1 MSIPPPQKL
10 RHVLVLED
18 NQGARLI
25 SLESSSHT
33 IGRDP
38 SNSLV
43 LRARDVSRQHAL
55 LLRVS
60 SHESK
65 NHGFMLI
72 DGDLQGKRSRNG
84 ITVNNQRWISP
95 HRLHHGDFIRF
106 AQQVICRY
114 LVFPEQSDQT
124 FIQFCSSLNLA
135 HILAEQ
141 EDSDWS
147 AFDGP
152 EFDQS
157 EESNDAF
164 LIRLASFPEINP
176 SPMFEVTLNGE
187 LTYLN
192 PAAADAFTELSQQG
206 SQHPS
211 LDGLFELVK
220 NAPSNILVR
229 EISVQNRVYEQSIH
243 FLPESELIRCCAFD
257 ITERKHAEAELL
269 KRDRLLQS
277 VAEATTHLLEN
288 VAYDAAIDKAIA
300 KLGFSS
306 GADRVCISAN
316 DFRNLDSEQCTSL
329 KFEWVRD
336 AKLSLLR
343 ASHRYNQSFSS
354 SPLQY
359 WESTLS
365 AEQAVRG
372 ELHDFSEAEQ
382 VFLLREQIQAVLVVP
397 IITAKKF
404 WGFIEL
410 HHCEVGKVWT
420 HQDESIVFTMA
431 ASISAALQRQQ
442 TEKIIHHQAFHD
454 ALTNLPNRI
463 LFEEQL
469 VQALEDAEHA
479 NSMVSVMFIDLD
491 RFKRINDTLGHTVG
505 DQLLCTIAKRLQE
518 AIPGGACIARWGG
531 DEFTLLLP
539 QCDGLRDIID
549 VADCLIE
556 AIKRPCVVGSHT
568 LFVDASIGISCFPYA
583 GNDAETLLQNAD
595 VALYR
600 CKEDNNSGY
609 EIYDTSMNAKAPEIF
624 MMENSFRSAL
634 QQNEFVLY
642 YQPKLNIITNE
653 IMGLEALVRWNHPT
667 MGLVP
672 PNRFIPI
679 AEESGFISEIGSWVM
694 DTACHQIVEWHAQG
708 LKPLSVAVNLSAQQ
722 FYQPNLLD
730 ELADVLE
737 RTQVPPGSLELEITE
752 TTAVANIDLTIMLL
766 EQFQDMGLRIAMD
779 DFGTG
784 YSSLNYLKKLP
795 LNTLKID
802 RAFIKDL
809 KPKTKDLEIIRAV
822 ISLAIGLELDIV
834 AEGVDK
840 AEQIEILKSL
850 NCNIVQG
857 YYYSH
862 PLNTREMT
870 QMLREN
876 WIQRGLELI
885 SEHPQAL
892 TEPFGGD
899 TLSHLPSDH

>member
-1 MSIPPPQKL
+1 
-10 RHVLVLED
+10 
-18 NQGARLI
+18 
-25 SLESSSHT
+25 
-33 IGRDP
+33 
-38 SNSLV
+38 
-43 LRARDVSRQHAL
+43 
-55 LLRVS
+55 
-60 SHESK
+60 
-65 NHGFMLI
+65 
-72 DGDLQGKRSRNG
+72 
-84 ITVNNQRWISP
+84 
-95 HRLHHGDFIRF
+95 
-106 AQQVICRY
+106 
-114 LVFPEQSDQT
+114 
-124 FIQFCSSLNLA
+124 
-135 HILAEQ
+135 
-141 EDSDWS
+141 
-147 AFDGP
+147 
-152 EFDQS
+152 
-157 EESNDAF
+157 
-164 LIRLASFPEINP
+164 
-176 SPMFEVTLNGE
+176 
-187 LTYLN
+187 
-192 PAAADAFTELSQQG
+192 
-206 SQHPS
+206 
-211 LDGLFELVK
+211 
-220 NAPSNILVR
+220 
-229 EISVQNRVYEQSIH
+229 
-243 FLPESELIRCCAFD
+243 
-257 ITERKHAEAELL
+257 
-269 KRDRLLQS
+269 
-277 VAEATTHLLEN
+277 
-288 VAYDAAIDKAIA
+288 
-300 KLGFSS
+300 
-306 GADRVCISAN
+306 
-316 DFRNLDSEQCTSL
+316 
-329 KFEWVRD
+329 
-336 AKLSLLR
+336 
-343 ASHRYNQSFSS
+343 
-354 SPLQY
+354 
-359 WESTLS
+359 
-365 AEQAVRG
+365 
-372 ELHDFSEAEQ
+372 
-382 VFLLREQIQAVLVVP
+382 
-397 IITAKKF
+397 
-404 WGFIEL
+404 
-410 HHCEVGKVWT
+410 
-420 HQDESIVFTMA
+420 
-431 ASISAALQRQQ
+431 
-442 TEKIIHHQAFHD
+442 
-454 ALTNLPNRI
+454 
-463 LFEEQL
+463 
-469 VQALEDAEHA
+469 
-479 NSMVSVMFIDLD
+479 
-491 RFKRINDTLGHTVG
+491 
-505 DQLLCTIAKRLQE
+505 
-518 AIPGGACIARWGG
+518 
-531 DEFTLLLP
+531 
-539 QCDGLRDIID
+539 
-549 VADCLIE
+549 
-556 AIKRPCVVGSHT
+556 
-568 LFVDASIGISCFPYA
+568 
-583 GNDAETLLQNAD
+583 
-595 VALYR
+595 
-600 CKEDNNSGY
+600 
-609 EIYDTSMNAKAPEIF
+609 MNAKAPEIF